1 MKYIRLAISGCF
13 IILFVI
19 LISVVTETKNSDYS
33 DYSKRFVFVAPLK
46 WPYMSDG
53 IKTADEVF
61 GTNTKLT
68 GSDELDIDA
77 QIRGIENA
85 IRTDADGII
94 TASAAMSRQ
103 FEQAIQKAH
112 DAGIPVVLIDGD
124 MPESNRNCYIGTNNI
139 EAGRMAGEEMAKAAN
154 GSAEIAIVTSEI
166 DSSNQKER
174 VEGFMQVC
182 EQQEDMN
189 VLEILECHSDS
200 LETVEKVSEL
210 LEKRPEINSLYLTEG
225 TAGIVVGNIIKNR
238 EQEMTVVAFDAFEST
253 LEYLKEG
260 IYDAIIDQ
268 SMYEEGYMAVEVL
281 CQILDGK
288 AVEDTIYTEAVSIT
302 AENYLAYDQKEH
314 EEYVWYD
321 N

>member
-13 IILFVI
+13 IILSVI
-19 LISVVTETKNSDYS
+19 LISVVTETKNSDYA
-33 DYSKRFVFVAPLK
+33 DYSKRFVFAAPLK

-182 EQQEDMN
+182 ELQENMN

-200 LETVEKVSEL
+200 LEIVEKVSEL

-288 AVEDTIYTEAVSIT
+288 EVEDTIYTEAVSIT
-302 AENYLAYDQKEH
+302 AENYLEYDQKEH